1 MMEAASEAKAWGGA
15 RNAAAAITFR
25 PPPLADIQA
34 VSVRDATTPR
44 AARDRTTSR
53 RKLVEITARE
63 LGSPAAESPQ
73 ALSRLH
79 DRVEQLE
86 EDGHDFDTAEASFR
100 LLLLKALGERAGC
113 CEIEWYRVITE
124 RHGGKLVSE
133 ASVKVRARGQ
143 CFHTVAEGDGPLA
156 AMARAFCSALE
167 SAYPLVRSIKLVGH
181 VVSTLSV
188 AGGEAGRNP
197 TRVVV
202 RATDGRTAWSTVG
215 VNDDPI
221 EAGWMAL
228 RDMIEYR
235 LLAC

>member
-1 MMEAASEAKAWGGA
+1 MMEATSEAKAWGGA
-15 RNAAAAITFR
+15 RNAATAITFR
-25 PPPLADIQA
+25 PPPLADIQT
-34 VSVRDATTPR
+34 VSVLEPSATR
-44 AARDRTTSR
+44 SSRERSTSR
-53 RKLVEITARE
+53 RRLVEIAARE
-63 LGSPAAESPQ
+63 FGSPAAESPQ
-73 ALSRLH
+73 ALTRLH

-100 LLLLKALGERAGC
+100 LLLVKALGERTGC
-113 CEIEWYRVITE
+113 CDIEWYRVITE
-124 RHGGKLVSE
+124 RHGGQLVSE
-133 ASVKVRARGQ
+133 ASVKVRAGGR
-143 CFHTVAEGDGPLA
+143 CYHTVAEGDGPLA

-181 VVSTLSV
+181 VVSTLS
-188 AGGEAGRNP
+188 GDRTGSGKSP

-235 LLAC
+235 LLAL

>member
-15 RNAAAAITFR
+15 RNAATAITFR
-25 PPPLADIQA
+25 PPPLADLQT
-34 VSVRDATTPR
+34 VPVREPSVTRTTR
-44 AARDRTTSR
+44 ERTTSR
-53 RKLVEITARE
+53 RRLVEQAARE

-73 ALSRLH
+73 VLSRLH

-86 EDGHDFDTAEASFR
+86 EDGHDFDTAEASFQ

-113 CEIEWYRVITE
+113 CDIEWYRVITE

-133 ASVKVRARGQ
+133 ASVKVRVRGQ
-143 CFHTVAEGDGPLA
+143 CYHTVAEGDGPLA
-156 AMARAFCSALE
+156 AMARAFCAALE
-167 SAYPLVRSIKLVGH
+167 SAYPLVRSIELVGH
-181 VVSTLSV
+181 VVSTLT
-188 AGGEAGRNP
+188 GGAEKSGRSP

-235 LLAC
+235 LLAL